1 MFTLLKYLPQ
11 NPSSIHPETVIL
23 EADKRKTV
31 LQIDNNFFQGEN
43 TISK

>member
-1 MFTLLKYLPQ
+1 MFTCLKYLPQ
-11 NPSSIHPETVIL
+11 NPSSIHPEKVIL

-31 LQIDNNFFQGEN
+31 LQMDNLFQGES